1 MMKTITKMLIT
12 SALCLNVGMA
22 SAGAQSAPEGLQSKI
37 PPVSEA
43 KPVIDAD
50 SIPEIVRDKADL
62 DNEEGGNELVTDND
76 AFYARGFM
84 DFDWQTH
91 TQYVQQVLHDVVLPD
106 YVRRTGKKTPENPSI
121 DVAAGMITN
130 PYFNDLIV
138 QSRLPGDCTPEGCLV
153 QIYALVGEVWVKKFQ
168 ATTFAIMAK
177 PGDKIGTVL
186 IGLVGNAEVPSRT
199 ILWTGSVFQK
209 M

>member
-1 MMKTITKMLIT
+1 MMQKIKTILMT
-12 SALCLNVGMA
+12 SALCMSIGVAGA
-22 SAGAQSAPEGLQSKI
+22 SAQSVPEGLQSRI
-37 PPVSEA
+37 TLPEP
-43 KPVIDAD
+43 KPMVDAD

-91 TQYVQQVLHDVVLPD
+91 TQYVQQVLNDVVIPD
-106 YVRRTGKKTPENPSI
+106 YVRRTGKKTPETPSI

-153 QIYALVGEVWVKKFQ
+153 QIYSLVGEVWVKKFQ

-177 PGDKIGTVL
+177 PGDKLGTVL
-186 IGLVGNAEVPSRT
+186 IGLVGNADIPSKT